1 MAVTQQMLTE
11 ATEAYHALLTGT
23 AVVEFR
29 DQNGET
35 VKYSRANK
43 NDLKAYIDML
53 KVELGQTAAPTGP
66 MRVWM

>member
-11 ATEAYHALLTGT
+11 AEAAYHGLLTGK

-35 VKYSRANK
+35 VKYSQASRLGLA
-43 NDLKAYIDML
+43 AYIQYL
-53 KVELGQTAAPTGP
+53 KGQLGLLSGAGP
-66 MRVWM
+66 MRVWF

>member
-11 ATEAYHALLTGT
+11 AEKAYHDLLTGS

-35 VKYSRANK
+35 VKYLRANK
-43 NDLKAYIDML
+43 NDLLAYINSL
-53 KVELGQTAAPTGP
+53 KAQLGQSVAPSGP